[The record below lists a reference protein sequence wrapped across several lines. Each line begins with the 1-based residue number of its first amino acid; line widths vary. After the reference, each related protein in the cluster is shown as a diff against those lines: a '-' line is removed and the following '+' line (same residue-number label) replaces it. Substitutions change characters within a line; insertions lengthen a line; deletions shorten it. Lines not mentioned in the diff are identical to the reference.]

1 MMNRNLM
8 NRQMFREGGAAFP
21 DLSGDG
27 KVTQKDILMGR
38 GVVPM
43 QEGGAASMQ
52 TLSTDDLQLF
62 LQNYPDYLE
71 NNSLYDGRGAVK
83 PEVMQ
88 AIQMLREGNV
98 TYSDPLRPA
107 PPATP
112 FVPTP
117 SEVPPLS
124 TEDEQLFI
132 RNNPDY
138 LEKNGS
144 LYNDTGGVK
153 PDVSQTIRE
162 LRNAPVYG
170 MQEGGMAPMAMPPQ
184 GMAPQGMMPAAPPA
198 AIPEMA
204 QAQQAGMDPAVLEQM
219 LSQASQ
225 GIMSLDEAEDYEQV
239 MNSMR
244 ETDATV
250 EERRMELA
258 DIVGEQDAQQ
268 TPESVLT
275 LVQPVMMMAK
285 TDQGIGGLA
294 QDEMTQPVTGDMAG
308 GIMSTVDMGAEEGP
322 APVNFRY
329 GGAVQ
334 YFAPTNEERVAGAN
348 QNPFLQKDYDLLQQE
363 YELNKNFYGQLLD
376 KDAQTRAL
384 QGQQD
389 LTQAQM
395 LFDLA
400 QTGLAIAAPG
410 PQRMSLAEK
419 LAYAPQQTQLLPK
432 NSERGTE
439 REGFKQSQERQK
451 QHKA

>member
-1 MMNRNLM
+1 
-8 NRQMFREGGAAFP
+8 MFREGGAAFP
-21 DLSGDG
+21 DRSGDG

-184 GMAPQGMMPAAPPA
+184 GMAPQGMMPAAPPP

-329 GGAVQ
+329 GGVVGMEEGGDSLTASYKARLPLYEQIAGIDPAVTKQ
-334 YFAPTNEERVAGAN
+334 R
-348 QNPFLQKDYDLLQQE
+348 QD
-363 YELNKNFYGQLLD
+363 LD
-376 KDAQTRAL
+376 K
-384 QGQQD
+384 
-389 LTQAQM
+389 AQM
-395 LFDLA
+395 LFEIGRA
-400 QTGLAIAAPG
+400 SC
-410 PQRMSLAEK
+410 R
-419 LAYAPQQTQLLPK
+419 
-432 NSERGTE
+432 ERG
-439 REGFKQSQERQK
+439 
-451 QHKA
+451 